1 MRALKPNGPCY
12 SGGYITGDRQ
22 ESFVCTSPRYITSSW
37 GLILFHSSYPPAF
50 HWHCIFESQRWRK
63 TPSRKWMMS
72 APPLLS
78 SLRCSSLNDTTDD
91 DKRAGGG
98 GGGGPLLPVLLFT
111 HSFLPSCPRRPDSAH
126 TTSLPEPSPL
136 NRTGSIN
143 GLKKLQE
150 ISGNVP
156 NSRLRSDSG
165 TTPPF
170 LCVVC
175 GTCGRH
181 MAGSASEEDD
191 ALGERR
197 GGAAAPNGTSEHCP
211 VQECAA
217 HLTPL
222 MLRRPA
228 FKHMSLSDG
237 AGCLSK

>member
-1 MRALKPNGPCY
+1 MTPQMMTK
-12 SGGYITGDRQ
+12 
-22 ESFVCTSPRYITSSW
+22 EEEEEEE
-37 GLILFHSSYPPAF
+37 GL
-50 HWHCIFESQRWRK
+50 
-63 TPSRKWMMS
+63 
-72 APPLLS
+72 
-78 SLRCSSLNDTTDD
+78 
-91 DKRAGGG
+91 
-98 GGGGPLLPVLLFT
+98 
-111 HSFLPSCPRRPDSAH
+111 SFLSFSSPTASCRPAPRRPDSAH